1 MNLIIELQNPQ
12 YDKKMTRRKRKKK
25 KKPPS
30 FSIIDRKAVRK

>member
-1 MNLIIELQNPQ
+1 MNLIIELQNPE